1 MKSKKIGIDLG
12 TANSLVY
19 VAGEG
24 VVLNEPT
31 VVAVTIED
39 NHVVAVGNEAKDML
53 GRTPGNIV
61 ASRPLKDGVIAD
73 YQITES
79 LIAYFIRKACG
90 RRFLFKP
97 EVMVCV
103 PSGCTQVE
111 RRAVVDATL
120 SAGARSVYL
129 IEEPLAAAIGAQI
142 PIANPSGNLIV
153 DSGGGSTEA
162 AVISMGGVV
171 SHASVRMSGNKLD
184 EIIATYI
191 RKKFNLIIGERTAEE
206 VKVKIGNALLLDPDD
221 KKKEQKTVEVRGRD
235 AFNGLPRM
243 VEISEEEINKAI
255 KPILMQMVG
264 AIKQVLEHTP
274 PELASDIIDKGIV
287 LSGGTALLKNFDKLV
302 TQEIGVAAVVADEP
316 LLCVVRGTGVALE
329 NLDFYKKSIRSNR

>member
-1 MKSKKIGIDLG
+1 MFSKRLGIDLG

-19 VAGEG
+19 LGGKG
-24 VVLNEPT
+24 VVLNEPS
-31 VVAVTIED
+31 VVAVAVED
-39 NHVVAVGNEAKDML
+39 NRVVAVGNEAREML

-61 ASRPLKDGVIAD
+61 ASRPMRDGVIAD
-73 YQITES
+73 YQITEAM
-79 LIAYFIRKACG
+79 LAYFINKVCG
-90 RRFLFKP
+90 RSRLFKP

-120 SAGARSVYL
+120 SAGARAVYL

-171 SHASVRMSGNKLD
+171 AHASVRMAGTKLD
-184 EIIATYI
+184 EAIAFYT
-191 RKKFNLIIGERTAEE
+191 RKKYNLIIGERTAEE
-206 VKVKIGNALLLDPDD
+206 VKIKIGNALIE
-221 KKKEQKTVEVRGRD
+221 KGKAQKTMEVRGRD
-235 AFNGLPRM
+235 FHSGLPRM
-243 VEISEEEINKAI
+243 IEITDEEINKA
-255 KPILMQMVG
+255 LMPVLLQMIG
-264 AIKQVLEHTP
+264 AIKAALEKTP
-274 PELASDIIDKGIV
+274 PELASDIVDKGIV
-287 LSGGTALLKNFDKLV
+287 LSGGTCMLKNLDKLITKEV
-302 TQEIGVAAVVADEP
+302 GVAAVVAEEP

-329 NLDFYKKSIRSNR
+329 NLELYKRSIRKN